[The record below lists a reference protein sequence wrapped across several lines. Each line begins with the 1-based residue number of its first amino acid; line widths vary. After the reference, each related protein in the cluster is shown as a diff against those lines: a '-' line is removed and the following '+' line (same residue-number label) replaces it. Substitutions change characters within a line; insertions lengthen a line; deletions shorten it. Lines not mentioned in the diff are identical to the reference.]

1 MTPAVLI
8 VASTRIHVD
17 PQEILRIQDTAAV
30 LLEQGFA
37 VDVLVP
43 RVSPLM
49 AASFDRNIRVFTVPR
64 IPFSNMPPDRP
75 SARRVL
81 AALLMFFR
89 GIALAMRRD
98 YAVLHGVNDG
108 ALVARAISRATVGRL
123 PCIAEVHCPF
133 SRARLLKSPA
143 TALAGQ
149 FERLLLRHASAIIL
163 PDEDTLAQFRGGLP
177 KARISLIPDPHAEL
191 SPDAFTFGEFSL
203 ALEHIYDYVLT
214 LNPDQ

>member
-43 RVSPLM
+43 RISPLM

-64 IPFSNMPPDRP
+64 VPFSHNPPDRP
-75 SARRVL
+75 SGRRFL
-81 AALLMFFR
+81 AAVLMFFR

-108 ALVARAISRATVGRL
+108 ALVARIISRSLVGHV
-123 PCIAEVHCPF
+123 PCVAEVHRPF
-133 SRARLLKSPA
+133 SRVRFLKTPL
-143 TALAGQ
+143 TALTGR
-149 FERLLLRHASAIIL
+149 FERALLRHASAIIL
-163 PDEDTLAQFRGGLP
+163 PDEETLAQFNGGLP
-177 KARISLIPDPHAEL
+177 KARVSFIPDPHAEL
-191 SPDAFTFGEFSL
+191 SPDAFTYGEFSL
-203 ALEHIYDYVLT
+203 ALEHIYDYVLK